1 MKKAHLRG
9 TSSWAAFQQTGQK
22 KKRSKISIIVF
33 WKYVPPNV
41 FSSLWQPCAAGGG
54 RPAANWDPNLLHTSW
69 EGSHLSALTPLER
82 DRWRQGAPHPRRE
95 KGEGGG
101 GGRRKREVHLRASF
115 GAVTHLRLCVW
126 MNVALPVFP
135 CVCICR
141 SVFMHI
147 HVEACTLSVCS
158 LCPTVCC
165 SFQVFSRVCNRVWP
179 LHETL
184 TTMTNSFAKGQLI
197 IIPSNYGLGK
207 YTKCPWHM
215 NTGHTWLVET
225 YKD

>member
-147 HVEACTLSVCS
+147 HVEACTLRTQGGEC
-158 LCPTVCC
+158 
-165 SFQVFSRVCNRVWP
+165 VFSVSDCV
-179 LHETL
+179 L
-184 TTMTNSFAKGQLI
+184 LI
-197 IIPSNYGLGK
+197 SGIQQG
-207 YTKCPWHM
+207 
-215 NTGHTWLVET
+215 V
-225 YKD
+225 